1 MALRTTGVCV
11 WPGATWAPPRA
22 ARPPYASPVSSRTT
36 PAEREGERKREGRQ
50 RERENMGD
58 RRRETEGEDR
68 GREKVIIWQKHKQK
82 WQILSV

>member
-1 MALRTTGVCV
+1 MKSEKKKGNLLWMRLVEQ
-11 WPGATWAPPRA
+11 RK
-22 ARPPYASPVSSRTT
+22 R
-36 PAEREGERKREGRQ
+36 ERERGTEGERKREGRQ